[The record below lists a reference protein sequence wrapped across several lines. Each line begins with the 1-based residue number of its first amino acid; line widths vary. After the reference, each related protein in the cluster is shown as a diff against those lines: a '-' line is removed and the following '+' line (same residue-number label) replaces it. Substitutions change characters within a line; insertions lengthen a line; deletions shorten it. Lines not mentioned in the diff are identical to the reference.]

1 MLKSEVLKAVTTKI
15 EIPTYIILVINKL
28 VIPANNFD
36 VNILVLEIGFVKRK
50 SAVLKWISLDIID
63 IPIFIDWIAP
73 HTIIKEKI
81 YA

>member
-50 SAVLKWISLDIID
+50 SAVLK
-63 IPIFIDWIAP
+63 
-73 HTIIKEKI
+73 
-81 YA
+81 